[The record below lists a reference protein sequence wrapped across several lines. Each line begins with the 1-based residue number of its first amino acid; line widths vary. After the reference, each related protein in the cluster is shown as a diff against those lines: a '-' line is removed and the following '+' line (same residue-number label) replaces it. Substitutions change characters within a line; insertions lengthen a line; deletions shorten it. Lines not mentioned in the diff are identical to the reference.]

1 MTLRSILFATLF
13 LIALPVA
20 AADVTGKWRF
30 DVSLDQGSGSATFE
44 FKQDGETLTG
54 TYSGAVGEAKI
65 TGTVK
70 GIEIRFQFD
79 SDFGR
84 IKYEGSIK
92 DADHME
98 GEADYAGQADG
109 VWTAQRAK

>member
-1 MTLRSILFATLF
+1 MTIRSILFVTLF
-13 LIALPVA
+13 LVALPVA

-30 DVSLDQGSGSATFE
+30 DVSLDQGSGSPTFE

-70 GIEIRFQFD
+70 GTEIQFQFD

-98 GEADYAGQADG
+98 GKADYAGQADG